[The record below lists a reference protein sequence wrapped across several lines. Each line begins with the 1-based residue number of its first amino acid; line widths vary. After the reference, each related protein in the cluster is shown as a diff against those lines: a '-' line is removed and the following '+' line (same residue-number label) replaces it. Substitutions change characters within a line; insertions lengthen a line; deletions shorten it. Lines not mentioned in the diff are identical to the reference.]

1 MNVIL
6 IVMVPLTPDAQPEFQ
21 LIRPMN
27 FYVRAKRR
35 TTWPE
40 PSKDAKKIAVE
51 YGPDEKKPHVPK

>member
-1 MNVIL
+1 
-6 IVMVPLTPDAQPEFQ
+6 MVPLTPDAQPEFQ